1 MEEISEAGVIHSQSR
16 TISEIMERLKVCAEQ
31 RDAALDKL
39 ETLQK
44 EHNALASSYAALRE
58 RDALRQQVE
67 NMQKGLLEENEV
79 LTHETAE
86 AQGQT
91 RKLKVLNDAL
101 VTSLR
106 HVTAALNALLEE
118 VPEVKP

>member
-44 EHNALASSYAALRE
+44 EHNALASSHAALQLTPLHPTAPRAETE
-58 RDALRQQVE
+58 RLVAAQQRIAALEIQAQHDRQ
-67 NMQKGLLEENEV
+67 
-79 LTHETAE
+79 LTA
-86 AQGQT
+86 
-91 RKLKVLNDAL
+91 AL
-101 VTSLR
+101 QASLR
-106 HVTAALNALLEE
+106 HTLAALDVTMEMRR
-118 VPEVKP
+118 